1 MDGIAWAAG
10 AMSAAR
16 TRLDAAAENLANGSK
31 DGFRRSAVRG
41 FLTAR
46 GVVTQRV
53 RDNSPGPLR
62 RTGAPYDLAIE
73 GTGAFRVRAADGS
86 LQITRCG
93 AFRRDRFARLV
104 DEHGRALLGARGAI
118 LVPDGAVIGADGGI
132 TLNGKRINAIPLPA
146 GSSLRT
152 GYVEASNVDAI
163 GEMIDVLGA
172 QRSFETAQKVLSAID
187 QTRERAATQVGVLK

>member
-16 TRLDAAAENLANGSK
+16 SRLDAAAENLSNGSK
-31 DGFRRSAVRG
+31 DGYRRSAVRG

-53 RDNSPGPLR
+53 RDDSPGPLR

-73 GTGAFRVRAADGS
+73 GAGAFRVRAADGS
-86 LQITRCG
+86 LQDTRCG
-93 AFRRDRFARLV
+93 AFRRDRFERLV
-104 DEHGRALLGARGAI
+104 DDRGRAVLGSRGTVV
-118 LVPDGAVIGADGGI
+118 VPDGAEIGADGGV
-132 TLNGKRINAIPLPA
+132 TLNGKRINTIPLPP
-146 GSSLRT
+146 GSTLRT
-152 GYVEASNVDAI
+152 GYVETSNVDAI
-163 GEMIDVLGA
+163 GEMIDVLDA

>member
-16 TRLDAAAENLANGSK
+16 SRLDTAAENLANGSK
-31 DGFRRSAVRG
+31 DGFRRSSVRG

-46 GVVTQRV
+46 GVVTKRV
-53 RDNSPGPLR
+53 RDDTPGPQR
-62 RTGAPYDLAIE
+62 RTGAPYDLAID
-73 GTGAFRVRAADGS
+73 GAGAFRVRAPDGS
-86 LQITRCG
+86 LQVTRCG

-104 DEHGRALLGARGAI
+104 DDRGRALVGAHGAI
-118 LVPDGAVIGADGGI
+118 VVPDGAAIGADGGV
-132 TLNGKRINAIPLPA
+132 TLNGKRINSIPLPP
-146 GSSLRT
+146 GSSLRA

-172 QRSFETAQKVLSAID
+172 QRTFETAQKVLSAID